1 MTAYVIGQIH
11 IRDASRWQEYV
22 SHVGGTI
29 AQYGGEV
36 QFRGERAAVF
46 SGEYPFERA
55 VVIKFADLAA
65 AKRWHESP
73 EYQRLIPIRDAAA
86 DVTLVSYQA

>member
-46 SGEYPFERA
+46 SGEYPC
-55 VVIKFADLAA
+55 
-65 AKRWHESP
+65 
-73 EYQRLIPIRDAAA
+73 LIPIRDAAA